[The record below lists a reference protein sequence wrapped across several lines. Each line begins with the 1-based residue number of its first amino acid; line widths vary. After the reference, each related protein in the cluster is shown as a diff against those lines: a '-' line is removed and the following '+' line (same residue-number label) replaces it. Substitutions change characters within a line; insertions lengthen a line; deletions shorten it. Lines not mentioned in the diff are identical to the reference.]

1 MSVAPAPTESNRT
14 GISSSSS
21 SSSSSDDKLHILESR
36 LNSLQ
41 RNLADV
47 SIRSDISSQQRE
59 QSKSES
65 LLVR

>member
-14 GISSSSS
+14 GISSS